1 MGVDWL
7 AYGYGCLVASGGI
20 IGYAKAG
27 MLFIKEIVPFFA
39 LINNWEFVYLS
50 FKKLEFM

>member
-7 AYGYGCLVASGGI
+7 AYGYATLVASGGI

-27 MLFIKEIVPFFA
+27 KLQIRKGTLFCF
-39 LINNWEFVYLS
+39 EFRPD
-50 FKKLEFM
+50 